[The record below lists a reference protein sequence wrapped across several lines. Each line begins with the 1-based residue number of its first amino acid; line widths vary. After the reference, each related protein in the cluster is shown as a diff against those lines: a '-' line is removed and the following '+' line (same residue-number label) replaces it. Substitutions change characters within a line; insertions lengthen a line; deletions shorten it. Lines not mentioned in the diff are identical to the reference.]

1 MATSRK
7 VALEQAVDLSYD
19 RILCCGGGGGG
30 GDFYDRSSVS
40 L

>member
-19 RILCCGGGGGG
+19 RILCCCGGGGG